1 MEVVLRNS
9 AFPVLSKLV
18 LNVVQ
23 EVAARSESLRSQRS
37 QSGDVDVRMTLRE
50 VTAVE
55 RRSLTR

>member
-9 AFPVLSKLV
+9 VCPVLSKLV